1 MYEQISISSNTFAV
15 EISTIFYDDVIL
27 GWVFNIVKVNHSFQ
41 VNYLTLQLS
50 LSLSRLVPVSS
61 IVIKYTVI
69 TSLYAHVASIRNED
83 NNDMTNH

>member
-50 LSLSRLVPVSS
+50 LSLSRLVPFSS

-69 TSLYAHVASIRNED
+69 TSLYVRTCRINKKRG
-83 NNDMTNH
+83 